1 MEREY
6 FKRRKAVKGNSI
18 KQPQRFWDLKN
29 KMPKNGKRK
38 CKYHEMRNCNWYEM
52 SLSLDVELLF
62 RAQVESRLNWIS
74 KKSRKLSFPLLLQL
88 GVKSFLILTQLS
100 ENYIVRELLQTFD
113 LIKRLLWLLWISCS
127 FMFLA
132 NTFICKYK
140 DDNLSVNIS

>member
-1 MEREY
+1 
-6 FKRRKAVKGNSI
+6 
-18 KQPQRFWDLKN
+18 
-29 KMPKNGKRK
+29 
-38 CKYHEMRNCNWYEM
+38 M

-113 LIKRLLWLLWISCS
+113 LIKR
-127 FMFLA
+127 
-132 NTFICKYK
+132 
-140 DDNLSVNIS
+140 